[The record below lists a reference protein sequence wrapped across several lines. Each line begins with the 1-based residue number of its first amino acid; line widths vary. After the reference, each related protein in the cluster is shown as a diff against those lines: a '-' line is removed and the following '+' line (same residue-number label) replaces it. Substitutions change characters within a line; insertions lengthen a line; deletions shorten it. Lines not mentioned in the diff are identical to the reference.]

1 MEDTQAVAKEANA
14 PAKRGPKHPEI
25 SQRQRQVYDRKGSE
39 HNGSDKEVHAECLEP
54 LTYSMASF
62 SLAKSL
68 GNLGSSTVGISCSVQ
83 RFSKSVSRTEA
94 MHFNAAGL
102 ACAPRSIRCKVRML
116 MLAICASCACVS
128 PFSRRSFFIIKRA

>member
-1 MEDTQAVAKEANA
+1 MEDTPAVAEEANA
-14 PAKRGPKHPEI
+14 PAKRGPKRNI
-25 SQRQRQVYDRKGSE
+25 LKTKTGVDRKGSE

-102 ACAPRSIRCKVRML
+102 ACAPRSIRCKVRIL
-116 MLAICASCACVS
+116 MPAIWVSCAFVS
-128 PFSRRSFFIIKRA
+128 PFFGRIFLIIKSA